1 MIKEILER
9 FFKGQVMDTGITSES
24 LFEQAVQLY
33 WLTKFG
39 SVEATDSDDIE
50 SVLMLVKECQLRLT

>member
-33 WLTKFG
+33 GLTKFG

>member
-24 LFEQAVQLY
+24 LFDQAAQLY
-33 WLTKFG
+33 GLIKFG
-39 SVEATDSDDIE
+39 SVEAPDSDEIE
-50 SVLMLVKECQLRLT
+50 SVLMLVKECRLRLT